1 MLYLPFVFKSAQA
14 FFKSRQELISENA
27 LLRYQV
33 CMLKRRRR
41 NPIIRGWDRPILVW
55 LSKLTLNW
63 KQSIFV
69 VQPETIIRWHRM
81 AFKLY
86 WGWKYSQKA
95 GRPAV
100 HPHVVRLIGQ
110 MSEANPLWGAPRI
123 HGELLK
129 LGIKI
134 AQSSVEKYMSRRNR
148 PRGQSWKTFLKN
160 HSKDIV
166 AIDFFIVPTIK
177 LKMLWAFVVLSHDRR
192 RIIYTAVTHRP
203 STNWTIQQLRN
214 AFPFKTMPRFI
225 LHDRDRNFWGIGR
238 AGFDEIITGHR
249 CPWQNGLVERVIGS
263 IRRECTDHLI
273 AIDERHLH
281 GILKQYR
288 HYYNHSRTHLSL
300 NKDSP
305 VRRGVKRKGK
315 IIAVP
320 KLGGLHHRYER
331 FAA

>member
-1 MLYLPFVFKSAQA
+1 MLYFRFLIQTVRAVFKS
-14 FFKSRQELISENA
+14 RRELISENA

-41 NPIIRGWDRPILVW
+41 MPIIRCWDRPLLVW
-55 LSKLTLNW
+55 LTKLTTNW
-63 KQSIFV
+63 KPSLFV

-86 WGWKYSQKA
+86 WGWRYSRKA
-95 GRPAV
+95 GRPAI
-100 HPHVVRLIGQ
+100 HSHIVRLIGQ

-123 HGELLK
+123 HGELMK
-129 LGIKI
+129 LGINI
-134 AQSSVEKYMSRRNR
+134 AQSSVEKYMTKRNR

-177 LKMLWAFVVLSHDRR
+177 LKMLWGLVVLSHDRR
-192 RIIYTAVTHRP
+192 RIIHTAVTHTP
-203 STNWTIQQLRN
+203 SHKWTVQELRN

-238 AGFDEIITGHR
+238 LGFEEIITGHR
-249 CPWQNGLVERVIGS
+249 CPWQNGRVERVIGS

-273 AIDERHLH
+273 ALNEKHLTR
-281 GILKQYR
+281 ILKDYR
-288 HYYNHSRTHLSL
+288 HYYNRSRTHLAL

-305 VRRGVKRKGK
+305 VRRGIQKKGT
-315 IIAVP
+315 IISIP

-331 FAA
+331 AA